1 MESEKYDRRFHITKH
16 PREPAITDTPREA
29 ANALRIKSSIS
40 INTLYRET
48 LCRSYKARKD
58 KENDL

>member
-40 INTLYRET
+40 INSLYGES
-48 LCRSYKARKD
+48 LQVLQSP
-58 KENDL
+58 